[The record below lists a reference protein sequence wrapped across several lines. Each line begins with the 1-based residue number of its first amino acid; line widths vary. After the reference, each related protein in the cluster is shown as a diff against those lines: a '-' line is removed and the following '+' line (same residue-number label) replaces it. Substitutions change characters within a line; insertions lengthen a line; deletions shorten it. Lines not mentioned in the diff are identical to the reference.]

1 MNRLQTIDAD
11 TLQSTAYE
19 PVSFVVDDLLPQGL
33 HLLAG
38 APKIG
43 KSWLALW
50 LCLCAAQGKPL
61 WTFATRP
68 CEVLYLCLED
78 SFQRIQSRLFDLTED
93 APPTLHFAV
102 MSQQLHNGLVE
113 QIEQFLK
120 EHPQTRLIVIDTL
133 QRIRTAGNAK
143 EKGFENTI
151 FLADDGYSG
160 TNFERPSWKK
170 IVEMIEAGQVANLI
184 VKDASRLGREYLQ
197 VGYYMEIYFPQ
208 KNVRFIAVN
217 DGVDSTVES
226 SNDFNPIRNWAN
238 ELHAKDTSR
247 KVRAVMKMKA
257 EQGERLGGR
266 PPYGYRKSDGD
277 ANTLVPDE
285 DTAPVVKR
293 IFSLCAAGNG
303 PKRIA
308 TILTKEQV
316 VNPSNAYY
324 RKTGKSHRG
333 LDTTRPCLWSS
344 NSVTSILN
352 NEVYLG
358 HSVGLRT
365 TTISYKN
372 KQRVERPESERFV
385 VKNTHEA
392 LVTQE
397 QWDIVQEVRQHKKRV
412 PKHMDEPNIFSGL
425 VFCADC
431 GKPLVLHRASTM
443 KRTEYNFKCY
453 TYGKKGKTVCTP
465 HHIREFE
472 LKAVVLEDL
481 RRVTHF
487 ARMKEKQFA
496 AYISSKNTLE
506 LRREMN
512 TIQKDLDTMRRRRE
526 ELSKLFKRLYE
537 DNVLGRVT
545 DEQYRMLAGDYTVE
559 QKALEEQ
566 IPEKEARLEKLKAA
580 SANVN
585 TFVEKAKQY
594 TAIDELTPELLR
606 LFIQRIEVGER
617 TEKYSRSSHQ
627 SIRIVYRDIGTVDSA
642 MEQGEAQPRI
652 APPLSEVFQLP
663 A

>member
-1 MNRLQTIDAD
+1 M
-11 TLQSTAYE
+11 
-19 PVSFVVDDLLPQGL
+19 
-33 HLLAG
+33 
-38 APKIG
+38 
-43 KSWLALW
+43 
-50 LCLCAAQGKPL
+50 
-61 WTFATRP
+61 
-68 CEVLYLCLED
+68 
-78 SFQRIQSRLFDLTED
+78 
-93 APPTLHFAV
+93 
-102 MSQQLHNGLVE
+102 
-113 QIEQFLK
+113 
-120 EHPQTRLIVIDTL
+120 
-133 QRIRTAGNAK
+133 
-143 EKGFENTI
+143 
-151 FLADDGYSG
+151 
-160 TNFERPSWKK
+160 
-170 IVEMIEAGQVANLI
+170 
-184 VKDASRLGREYLQ
+184 
-197 VGYYMEIYFPQ
+197 
-208 KNVRFIAVN
+208 
-217 DGVDSTVES
+217 ES

-285 DTAPVVKR
+285 DTAPVVKH

-392 LVTQE
+392 LVTQK

-443 KRTEYNFKCY
+443 KKVEYNFKCY
-453 TYGKKGKTVCTP
+453 TYGEKGKTVCTP

-496 AYISSKNTLE
+496 AYIGSKNTLE

-545 DEQYRMLAGDYTVE
+545 DEQYRMLAGDYTGE

>member
-1 MNRLQTIDAD
+1 
-11 TLQSTAYE
+11 
-19 PVSFVVDDLLPQGL
+19 
-33 HLLAG
+33 
-38 APKIG
+38 
-43 KSWLALW
+43 
-50 LCLCAAQGKPL
+50 
-61 WTFATRP
+61 
-68 CEVLYLCLED
+68 
-78 SFQRIQSRLFDLTED
+78 
-93 APPTLHFAV
+93 
-102 MSQQLHNGLVE
+102 
-113 QIEQFLK
+113 
-120 EHPQTRLIVIDTL
+120 
-133 QRIRTAGNAK
+133 
-143 EKGFENTI
+143 
-151 FLADDGYSG
+151 
-160 TNFERPSWKK
+160 
-170 IVEMIEAGQVANLI
+170 MIEVGQVANLI

-358 HSVGLRT
+358 HSIGLRT

-472 LKAVVLEDL
+472 LKA
-481 RRVTHF
+481 
-487 ARMKEKQFA
+487 
-496 AYISSKNTLE
+496 
-506 LRREMN
+506 
-512 TIQKDLDTMRRRRE
+512 
-526 ELSKLFKRLYE
+526 
-537 DNVLGRVT
+537 
-545 DEQYRMLAGDYTVE
+545 
-559 QKALEEQ
+559 
-566 IPEKEARLEKLKAA
+566 A

-642 MEQGEAQPRI
+642 TEQGEAQPRI
-652 APPLSEVFQLP
+652 APPLSEVFERP